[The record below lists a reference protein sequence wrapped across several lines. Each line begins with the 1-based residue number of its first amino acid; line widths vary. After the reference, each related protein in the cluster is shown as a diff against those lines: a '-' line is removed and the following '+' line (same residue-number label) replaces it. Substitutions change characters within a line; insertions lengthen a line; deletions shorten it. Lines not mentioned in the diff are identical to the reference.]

1 MSGRSKPGGRWFYVR
16 DGRRNGP
23 VALGQLVELILRQ
36 EIQEDALI
44 WRSGLDEWI
53 KANSLADVQRQ
64 LPPPIPGGAGAS
76 IDRMDALA
84 EAHALD
90 VDAPGEAEAGEAEEE
105 ARRGES
111 DGETRDAEM
120 DPDAPDDATGREAGD
135 GETADGA
142 TAGATPGRMH
152 RRRRHRTRHRL
163 SGPHRRWLLPLIVAV
178 LMVIVVLWY
187 LLRRANEVPPG
198 RIIQEGAA
206 SAAVTPRA

>member
-1 MSGRSKPGGRWFYVR
+1 MSGRSKPAGRWFYVV

-36 EIQEDALI
+36 EIPEDTLI

-64 LPPPIPGGAGAS
+64 LPPPIPGVARAS
-76 IDRMDALA
+76 IDHMDALA
-84 EAHALD
+84 EAQALD
-90 VDAPGEAEAGEAEEE
+90 ADAPEEAEAGEAEAEEE
-105 ARRGES
+105 ARG
-111 DGETRDAEM
+111 GVAAETRDGKA
-120 DPDAPDDATGREAGD
+120 DGDAPDGATARGAED
-135 GETADGA
+135 DETADGA
-142 TAGATPGRMH
+142 THRRMH
-152 RRRRHRTRHRL
+152 RRRRHRIRHRL
-163 SGPHRRWLLPLIVAV
+163 ASPRPGWLLPLIVAV